1 MLQASNE
8 EQKVW
13 QARLA
18 ITAKYQKV
26 LILTVHHADGLPSAD
41 QDGFSDP
48 YCKMGELEFHYKFLY
63 IGFFQRK

>member
-48 YCKMGELEFHYKFLY
+48 YCKMGEL
-63 IGFFQRK
+63 